1 MIIAIV
7 LIMVLVVLGGGYFAF
22 NMAFLMPK
30 NRTEDVYKL
39 PRSLQTEAG
48 KYEMR
53 SLIDEMNKIPFE
65 PVTIKSYDG
74 LKLFGRYY
82 HVKDNAPLQIQF
94 HGYKSYGIRDF
105 CGGNK
110 IARERG
116 HNTLIVD
123 HRSHGQSEGRVIT
136 FGIKESR
143 DCVSWAE
150 YAKDRF
156 GEEIPVFLAGI
167 SMGAASV
174 LMASGHAL
182 PKNVKGI
189 IADCPFSRPA
199 EIIKFSS
206 NDMNLPKIVKTLSE
220 PFAIIGARI
229 FGGFGLNSNSAEEA
243 VVKTRVPIMIIHGE
257 NDKVVPH
264 EMSKKVYEAN
274 PSMITWVSFP
284 EAGHGLSYIVDK
296 ERYKKLTNE
305 FIDKCLEQ

>member
-22 NMAFLMPK
+22 NMAFLMSK

-257 NDKVVPH
+257 NDKVVPY

-305 FIDKCLEQ
+305 FLDKCLEE

>member
-7 LIMVLVVLGGGYFAF
+7 LIMVLVVLGGGYCAF
-22 NMAFLMPK
+22 NMAFLMPQ

-53 SLIDEMNKIPFE
+53 SLIDEMNEIPFE

-174 LMASGHAL
+174 LMASGHDL

-206 NDMNLPKIVKTLSE
+206 NDMNLPRIVKALSE

-257 NDKVVPH
+257 NDKVVPY

-305 FIDKCLEQ
+305 FIDKCLE

>member
-1 MIIAIV
+1 MIIATVFI
-7 LIMVLVVLGGGYFAF
+7 IVLVVLGGAYFAF
-22 NMAFLMPK
+22 NTAFLMPQ

-48 KYEMR
+48 KYQMR
-53 SLIDEMNKIPFE
+53 ELIDEMNQIPFE

-74 LKLFGRYY
+74 LNLFGRYY
-82 HVKDNAPLQIQF
+82 HVQDNAPLQIQF

-110 IARERG
+110 LARERG
-116 HNTLIVD
+116 HNTLIID
-123 HRSHGQSEGRVIT
+123 HRAHGMSDGRIIT

-150 YAKDRF
+150 YARDRF
-156 GEEIPVFLAGI
+156 GENIPVFLAGI

-174 LMASGHAL
+174 LMASGHNL

-189 IADCPFSRPA
+189 IADCPFSKPA
-199 EIIKFSS
+199 DIIKFSS
-206 NDMNLPKIVKTLSE
+206 MDMSLPGIVKALSV
-220 PFAIIGARI
+220 PFATLGARL

-243 VVKTRVPIMIIHGE
+243 VLKTRIPIMIIHGE

-274 PSMITWVSFP
+274 PSMVIWESFP